1 MAPKLS
7 TLLTSLLAAA
17 APLTDALAINKINTA
32 SKIETAQVS
41 QVDRFGG
48 VRMMNADA
56 TNAIDGSY
64 IVVYKKNC
72 TDDEIAAHALEIT
85 NFVKKRNVGK
95 RALDGRQLSTTVR
108 TWTMTSLKAVHFETA
123 DFAAMNLGSNSMIDY
138 VEPDMKVT
146 TFALQSQTNAPTGL
160 VRLSHATASGNSTAQ
175 GYVFDDSAGEGITA
189 YIVDTGILTTH
200 DEFQG
205 RATLEFNA
213 VNNVVSLPG

>member
-1 MAPKLS
+1 
-7 TLLTSLLAAA
+7 
-17 APLTDALAINKINTA
+17 
-32 SKIETAQVS
+32 
-41 QVDRFGG
+41 
-48 VRMMNADA
+48 MMNADA

-72 TDDEIAAHALEIT
+72 TDDEVQAHALEIT
-85 NFVKKRNVGK
+85 SFVKKRNVGK

-108 TWTMTSLKAVHFETA
+108 TWTMSSLKAVHFETA
-123 DFAAMNLGSNSMIDY
+123 DFSAMNLGSNSMIDY
-138 VEPDMKVT
+138 VEPDMTVQ
-146 TFALQSQTNAPTGL
+146 TFALQAQTNAPTGL
-160 VRLSHATASGNSTAQ
+160 VRLSHAATSGNSTAE

-213 VNNVVSLPG
+213 VNTVVCQEK